1 VKNSIGGRTVLI
13 GLLIVGLLRG
23 RVYAEDSGTT
33 ELRQI
38 QLQIQR
44 IKADEE
50 RQRQR
55 NERLIEGLEQKVDGL
70 EAQNQRLETSNK
82 TLQTTSV
89 QLQTQTR
96 EQLAQI
102 QEHWSSAQP
111 SSDFAQEFQNYLGE
125 HQFTLA
131 GGAAGSFIYDR
142 QAGKNTF
149 TLVFEPIVLYRLNDW
164 IMFEGT
170 IEGDLPAGSDASF
183 QLPVATAQIFLNDY
197 MEINAGIFDQPFGD
211 FYEDQSPVWVNRF
224 VTAPLPY
231 GVEALVPPTDV
242 GVQLRGGLQWG
253 AMGQDLDYTAWVAN
267 GPGFDSSL
275 PQQVVGEV
283 INPVN
288 NIGINT
294 NGRAFGARVRGY
306 PFPLDSNLGRLEIG
320 ASTLDG
326 KWLDGNWYN
335 AWGVDFAYLKGSLQ
349 ARGEF
354 LEMYRQMPNA
364 DADNRQGWYVQA
376 GYFLNGLSIPDLPA
390 PADDL
395 LHRLELLVRYSG
407 VNQRAVVQDEI
418 STIPAIGFSGSPS
431 IFSPHAREVALGLD
445 YWISPSIVLQNEV
458 DLELPEAGGSVIA
471 FQGASTPTTRPQG
484 ATSNDVAYLTQLAIG
499 F

>member
-1 VKNSIGGRTVLI
+1 VKNGMGGRTVLI

-23 RVYAEDSGTT
+23 RVCAEDTSAG

-38 QLQIQR
+38 QLQIQK
-44 IKADEE
+44 IKTGEE
-50 RQRQR
+50 RERER
-55 NERLIEGLEQKVDGL
+55 NEKLIERLEQKVDRL

-82 TLQTTSV
+82 TLQTAGV
-89 QLQTQTR
+89 ELQAQTR

-102 QEHWSSAQP
+102 QEHWPASQP
-111 SSDFAQEFQNYLGE
+111 QDFAQEFQNYLGE

-149 TLVFEPIVLYRLNDW
+149 NLLFEPILFYRLNDW
-164 IMFEGT
+164 ILFEGT
-170 IEGDLPAGSDASF
+170 IEADLPPGSDASF

-253 AMGQDLDYTAWVAN
+253 TLGQDLDYTVWVAN

-283 INPVN
+283 VNPVN

-294 NGRAFGARVRGY
+294 NGRAFGARLRGY

-364 DADNRQGWYVQA
+364 NADNRQGWYVQL

-390 PADDL
+390 PVEDVA
-395 LHRLELLVRYSG
+395 HRLELLVRYSG

-418 STIPAIGFSGSPS
+418 STIPAIGFNGSPS
-431 IFSPHAREVALGLD
+431 IFTPHAREVALGLD
-445 YWISPSIVLQNEV
+445 YWIAPSIVLQNEV
-458 DLELPEAGGSVIA
+458 DFELPEAGGSVIS
-471 FQGASTPTTRPQG
+471 FDGNSTPTTRPQG
-484 ATSNDVAYLTQLAIG
+484 ATPNDVAFLTQLAIG